1 MNILFAVS
9 EAAPFV
15 KTGGLADVAGA
26 LPKALAAAGHDVRVI
41 LPLYEVIG
49 DEVRHRMQFLKYTY
63 VFLSWRRQYCGIFQ
77 LEQDGVT
84 YYFIDNEYYFKRA
97 KLYGHYDDGERF
109 GFFSRAVVQILPIM
123 GWTPDVIHCNDW
135 QTALVPIYLRQEH
148 GEPYDG
154 IRTVFTIHN
163 VEYQGRYA
171 RFTLTDL
178 FGLPDSLYT
187 DGRLAF
193 DDHINLMKGAIYMSD
208 YITTVS
214 PTYAQQLK
222 DPAYAH
228 GLHEII
234 AQNAHKI
241 SGILN
246 GIDMDAY
253 NPATDP
259 RIYQRY
265 TVRKPEGK
273 VYNKLELQ
281 RLLNLRS
288 DENIPLVACVS
299 RLAAH
304 KGFDLVLQ
312 ALPGIMD
319 TGVQFV
325 ILGTGEWEYGLR
337 FLAAQSEYPGRL
349 SANIM
354 YSDALSRQ
362 IYAGADIF
370 LMPSRSEPCGLAQM
384 IAMRYGTLPLVRE
397 TGGLRDTVFPHP
409 AENSNGFTFAKYAA
423 DDMLYVLREA
433 VSLFREKKADW
444 RGIMKRAMSTDFGW
458 TRSAQAYLD
467 IYTRITQN

>member
-26 LPKALAAAGHDVRVI
+26 LPKALAAQGHDVRVV
-41 LPLYEVIG
+41 LPLYEAIG
-49 DEVRHRMQFLKYTY
+49 EDVRHRMQFLKYTY
-63 VFLSWRRQYCGIFQ
+63 VFLAWRRQYCGIFQ
-77 LEQDGVT
+77 LKQDGVT
-84 YYFIDNEYYFKRA
+84 YYFLDNEYYFKRA
-97 KLYGHYDDGERF
+97 NLYSHYDDGERF
-109 GFFSRAVVQILPIM
+109 GFFSRAVVQILPLLN
-123 GWTPDVIHCNDW
+123 WTPDVIHCNDW
-135 QTALVPIYLRQEH
+135 QTALVPIYLREEH
-148 GEPYDG
+148 GEPYDS

-163 VEYQGRYA
+163 VEYQGKYA
-171 RFTLTDL
+171 RSTLTDL

-193 DDHINLMKGAIYMSD
+193 DDQINLMKGAIYTAD

-214 PTYAQQLK
+214 PTYAGQLT

-228 GLHEII
+228 GLHDVIRE
-234 AQNAHKI
+234 NSHKI
-241 SGILN
+241 QGILN
-246 GIDMDAY
+246 GLDMEAY
-253 NPATDP
+253 DPSTDG

-265 TVRKPEGK
+265 SAEDPAGK

-288 DENIPLVACVS
+288 DESIPLVACVS

-304 KGFDLVLQ
+304 KGFDIVLE

-319 TGVQFV
+319 SGVQFV
-325 ILGTGEWEYGLR
+325 ILGTGEWEYEQR
-337 FLAAQSEYPGRL
+337 FLAAQSQYPGRL

-397 TGGLRDTVFPHP
+397 TGGLKDTVFNPP
-409 AENSNGFTFAKYAA
+409 AENANGFSFQNYSAWDLLDCLHGA
-423 DDMLYVLREA
+423 LG
-433 VSLFREKKADW
+433 LFQKKSDW
-444 RGIMKRAMSTDFGW
+444 HAIMQRGMSADFGW
-458 TRSAQAYLD
+458 TQSAGEYAA
-467 IYTRITQN
+467 IYSRITNK